1 MTVLTNRATSTVSA
15 MPVAGGFREFAAA
28 VNQRLEQL
36 KGSFSEF
43 YKVDCP
49 EIFDDYLNAFP
60 EGTNPI
66 FRERTEHDC
75 QCCKQFIRN
84 LGAIVAIKGG
94 QIYTVWQGLTGISDT
109 YATVAEEM
117 DRVVRSS
124 PILSVFR
131 TKELSFGH
139 EKNFDSHAAITWFH
153 FYGNTPSRCISRSP
167 GEDIGKFNSVH
178 DVFKRGLE
186 IIKSSDLDEI
196 ITLIDDSQI
205 YRGEEHRKSV
215 AEFRSLKRGYER
227 AENKEL
233 YVWEHVGSPAAR
245 FKNTVIGTLAVDLSE
260 GVEQERAIK
269 SFESKVA
276 PANYK
281 RPKALI
287 TPSMI
292 KDAVATLNGLG
303 LEDSISRRFA
313 SIEDISVNDIIFID
327 NDVRGR
333 AKGGLTDLLME
344 EVRPTASTRKSEE
357 IGIERFIAM
366 RSKRIELVLENR
378 HLNNFVSITAPA
390 IPDSPS
396 LFKWDNAFG
405 WSYDGDVADSIK
417 ERVKTAGGNVNALLR
432 CSLAWFNYDDLD
444 IHCIDPRRNHIY
456 YRNKGGILD
465 VDMNAGFGRSR
476 EPVENLSWNRIT
488 DGEYKIYVN
497 NFERRETANPGF
509 QLQVEFAG
517 STHEF
522 SCDTSPM
529 PGEGNPGVHCLTL
542 IVEGGELAEIKSH
555 GKLNGSAAI
564 AREKW
569 GVKTNMPTKVN
580 VLMLSP
586 NHWENSSKTGNRH
599 YFFIL
604 DKCLNPEPARGIF
617 NEFLM
622 NSLEQHRRVFEV
634 VGNKTKCQPSNNQL
648 SGVGFSSTR
657 SDSVNVIADGRPF
670 TIKF

>member
-1 MTVLTNRATSTVSA
+1 
-15 MPVAGGFREFAAA
+15 MPVAGGFREFAIA
-28 VNQRLEQL
+28 VNRRLEQL
-36 KGSFSEF
+36 KNSFAEF
-43 YKVDCP
+43 YKVDSP
-49 EIFDDYLNAFP
+49 EIFDHYLSAFP

-84 LGAIVAIKGG
+84 LGAIIAIKDG

-109 YATVAEEM
+109 YAAVAEEM
-117 DRVVRSS
+117 NRVVRSS

-131 TKELSFGH
+131 TKESRFGH
-139 EKNFDSHAAITWFH
+139 EKNFDSHAAIAWYH

-167 GEDIGKFNSVH
+167 GEDIGRVNSVR

-196 ITLIDDSQI
+196 ITLIDDNQI

-215 AEFRSLKRGYER
+215 VEFRSLKRSYES

-233 YVWEHVGSPAAR
+233 YTWEHVGNPAAR

-260 GVEQERAIK
+260 GAEQEKAIK

-287 TPSMI
+287 TPRMI
-292 KDAVATLNGLG
+292 EDAVATLKRLD

-327 NDVRGR
+327 NDVRGK

-357 IGIERFIAM
+357 IHIDQFIAM

-378 HLNNFVSITAPA
+378 HLSNFVSITAPT

-417 ERVKTAGGNVNALLR
+417 ERVKTAGGNINALLR

-456 YRNKGGILD
+456 YGSKQGILD
-465 VDMNAGFGRSR
+465 VDMNAGFNQSR
-476 EPVENLSWNRIT
+476 QPVENLSWNQIT

-497 NFERRETANPGF
+497 NFRRRETADPGF

-517 STHEF
+517 SIHEF

-529 PGEGNPGVHCLTL
+529 PGEGHSGVHCLTL
-542 IVEGGELAEIKSH
+542 IAEDGELAEIKTH
-555 GKLNGSAAI
+555 GKLGGSAAI

-569 GVKTNMPTKVN
+569 GVKTNTPTKVN

-586 NHWENSSKTGNRH
+586 NHWENSRKTGNRH

-622 NSLEQHRRVFEV
+622 GSLEQHRRVFEV
-634 VGNKTKCQPSNNQL
+634 LGNKTKCQPSNNQL